1 MNRTEY
7 LENCIANL
15 NADLK
20 SLRVPNRVRRNKELA
35 LLFYTNDLERA
46 RAEEQ
51 SFLDRYR

>member
-7 LENCIANL
+7 LENCITNL
-15 NADLK
+15 NTELK
-20 SLRVPNRVRRNKELA
+20 SLRIPAKVRKNKELA
-35 LLFYTNDLERA
+35 LLFYTNDLQRA